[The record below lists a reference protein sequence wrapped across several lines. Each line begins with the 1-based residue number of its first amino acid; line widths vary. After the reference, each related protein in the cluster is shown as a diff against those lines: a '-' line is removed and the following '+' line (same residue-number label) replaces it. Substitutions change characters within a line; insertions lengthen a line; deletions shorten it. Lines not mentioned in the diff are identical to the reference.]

1 MSRSTD
7 TKVFFRRTGK
17 EGYCLM
23 NRKAQLHRVI
33 ELYELYVEFRSP
45 ITQFVGNAQQIGDV
59 GDESMVP
66 VIM

>member
-1 MSRSTD
+1 MI
-7 TKVFFRRTGK
+7 
-17 EGYCLM
+17 
-23 NRKAQLHRVI
+23 RKTQLHRVV

-59 GDESMVP
+59 GNESMVP

>member
-1 MSRSTD
+1 
-7 TKVFFRRTGK
+7 
-17 EGYCLM
+17 M
-23 NRKAQLHRVI
+23 NRKAQLYRVM